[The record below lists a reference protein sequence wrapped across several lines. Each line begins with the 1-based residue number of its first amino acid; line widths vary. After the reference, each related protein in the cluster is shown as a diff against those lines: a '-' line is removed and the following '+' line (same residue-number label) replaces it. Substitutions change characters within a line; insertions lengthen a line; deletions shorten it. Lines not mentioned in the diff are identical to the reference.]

1 MSCPHPK
8 IPRPSITR
16 AATLLFCLLCARPA
30 VAQGGYT
37 YTPNGDGTLNLATY
51 SGPGGD
57 VTLPGTNYH
66 QAVTSIGNDVF
77 FQLTNLTSVV
87 IPDSFTNIGTGAF
100 YLCTGLTNVTLGAGL
115 ATISAGAFEYCSN
128 LISLT
133 IPDSVTTIGQ
143 EAFLQCSSLATVT
156 LGTNLSSI
164 ADYAFYDCPLLRG
177 VHFRGNAPSL
187 GMPVETNV
195 FFNDNSATVYYL
207 AGAMGWGTT
216 FAGRPAFVWNPQIQ
230 TGGPNFGVRANQFG
244 FNITGSTNL
253 VVVVAACADLAH
265 PVWSPVSTNTL
276 TGGSSYFHDP
286 QWPNY
291 PARFYR
297 LNFP

>member
-1 MSCPHPK
+1 MPCPHPK
-8 IPRPSITR
+8 IPRARTTL
-16 AATLLFCLLCARPA
+16 AATLLFFLLCARPV
-30 VAQGGYT
+30 VAQGDYT
-37 YTPNGDGTLNLATY
+37 YSPNGDGTLNLESY
-51 SGPGGD
+51 SGSGGD
-57 VTLPGTNYH
+57 ITIPGTNNH

-77 FQLTNLTSVV
+77 FQFTNLTSVI

-100 YLCTGLTNVTLGAGL
+100 YLCTGLTNVKLGAGL

-128 LISLT
+128 LTSLT
-133 IPDSVTTIGQ
+133 IPDGVTTIGQ
-143 EAFLQCSSLATVT
+143 EAFLQCSRLATVT
-156 LGTNLSSI
+156 IGTNLSSI
-164 ADYAFYDCPLLRG
+164 ADYAFYDIPGLRQ
-177 VHFRGNAPSL
+177 VHFNGNAPSL

-195 FFNDNSATVYYL
+195 FFNDNIATVYYL
-207 AGAMGWGTT
+207 ASTTGWGTT

-230 TGGPNFGVRANQFG
+230 TAGPNFGVRANQFG

-253 VVVVAACADLAH
+253 VVVVAACADLAN
-265 PVWSPVSTNTL
+265 PVWLPVATNTL

-286 QWPNY
+286 QWLNY